1 MKASRDNVDVALRA
15 VAETKRH
22 TPISGSDTLHAGAWP
37 IGDCATDSLF
47 SGLTY
52 D

>member
-1 MKASRDNVDVALRA
+1 VKASRDNVDVALRA

-22 TPISGSDTLHAGAWP
+22 TPISGSALHAGAWP